1 MVARNVYQRTISN
14 WPGRSTKNSFEK
26 IHFSLS
32 LSLSAPFFEFY
43 GGRFFFVVVGWDILF
58 WQRCIGKR
66 EIRQKKKKKKGT
78 DNLRLPSTRR
88 FYDATAEFC
97 LHDSTEASCSSATPV
112 PPVFPSSLFFFGS
125 LPFYLILS
133 FLYSVAFCSCVY
145 LSLSDCVVAHQ
156 KIIIVVIKTGRTK
169 HTFFWENRVPSVG
182 LENHQSRQ
190 NKRRRE
196 GHVSGHWRNT
206 KAEPT
211 HFGRRA

>member
-43 GGRFFFVVVGWDILF
+43 GGRFFFFVVVGWDILF

-66 EIRQKKKKKKGT
+66 EIRQKKKKKKKRKGT

-112 PPVFPSSLFFFGS
+112 PPVFPSSLFFFRFPSILFDSFVS
-125 LPFYLILS
+125 LFGRIL
-133 FLYSVAFCSCVY
+133 LVRVP
-145 LSLSDCVVAHQ
+145 LSLRLFRGAS
-156 KIIIVVIKTGRTK
+156 
-169 HTFFWENRVPSVG
+169 
-182 LENHQSRQ
+182 ENHH
-190 NKRRRE
+190 RRHKNGPHE
-196 GHVSGHWRNT
+196 
-206 KAEPT
+206 T
-211 HFGRRA
+211 HILLRKPSPLGGTWKSPESTE